1 MHKSSGVM
9 RSRNLTVAIALIT
22 VTAGCAQVKDWLQG
36 DPADDAAPIAVS
48 NNAPH
53 SYIKDMY
60 DLARGGPASQ
70 AEIYADASA
79 AATLTPNP
87 ASRLRFALMLATPG
101 HAGSDPE
108 RAQSMLRELLSQRAL
123 LTPLEQSLATIH
135 LREVEERLVLGVE
148 ARRLRSKYSRAEQ
161 SEEAAAAERIAAV
174 EAENRQLK
182 ESLAEAEEKLE
193 AITSI
198 EKSIREQ
205 TDNTIDQP

>member
-1 MHKSSGVM
+1 M

-36 DPADDAAPIAVS
+36 DPADDSAPIAVS

-87 ASRLRFALMLATPG
+87 ASRLRFALMLASPG